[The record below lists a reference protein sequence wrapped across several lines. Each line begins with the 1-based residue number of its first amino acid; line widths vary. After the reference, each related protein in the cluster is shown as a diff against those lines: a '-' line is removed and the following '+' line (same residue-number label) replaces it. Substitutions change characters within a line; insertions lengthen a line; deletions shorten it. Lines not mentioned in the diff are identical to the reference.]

1 MSRAKIN
8 KLRKANSRINQ
19 RLGSIIVKDKSDF
32 VSMLETC
39 KVGFSGESY
48 PELIDAYVEAL
59 PENNKLQV
67 CSAYLVELKDASNFD
82 GVVENDNVYFNH
94 KVIYNYWDWDWGN
107 DNYDISGEDQSQ
119 FSAVGD
125 IVQGVSR
132 LGEKIIDSRRAA
144 TSPASDIASKKAETK
159 AQILNTVIEAKK
171 AEAEKAKAEA
181 EAKAKRNKTLIIVG
195 GVVVS
200 LAIVGAIFYALKS
213 NK

>member
-1 MSRAKIN
+1 MSIAKIN

-59 PENNKLQV
+59 PDNNKLQV

-82 GVVENDNVYFNH
+82 GMVENDNVYFNH

-107 DNYDISGEDQSQ
+107 DDYDISGEDQSQ

-125 IVQGVSR
+125 VVLGVSK
-132 LGEKIIDSRRAA
+132 LGEKIIDSRRSK
-144 TSPASDIASKKAETK
+144 TSPASDIANKKAETK
-159 AQILNTVIEAKK
+159 AQLLQTVIEAKK
-171 AEAEKAKAEA
+171 QEADQLKAKTEA
-181 EAKAKRNKTLIIVG
+181 DSKRNRTLIIAG
-195 GVVVS
+195 SVVAG
-200 LAIVGAIFYALKS
+200 LAIVGAIVYALR

>member
-1 MSRAKIN
+1 MSITKIN

-59 PENNKLQV
+59 PDNNKLQV

-125 IVQGVSR
+125 VVLGVSK
-132 LGEKIIDSRRAA
+132 LGEKIIDSRRAK
-144 TSPASDIASKKAETK
+144 TSPASDIANKKAETK
-159 AQILNTVIEAKK
+159 AQLLQTVIEAKK
-171 AEAEKAKAEA
+171 QEADQVKAKTEA
-181 EAKAKRNKTLIIVG
+181 DSKRNRTLIIAG
-195 GVVVS
+195 SVVAG
-200 LAIVGAIFYALKS
+200 LAIVGAIVYALR